1 MEEERRKLNAVAVPA
16 RPGFDGLFA
25 LREAWREIPPLS
37 ERRRAAFAMVG
48 EGVTELTKTLSTRR
62 PLWQI
67 TDARWGPDLPDFS
80 CLGSLRPDA

>member
-1 MEEERRKLNAVAVPA
+1 LEEERRKLNAVAVPA

-37 ERRRAAFAMVG
+37 ERRRAAFAMG
-48 EGVTELTKTLSTRR
+48 EEGVTELTKTLSTRR

-80 CLGSLRPDA
+80 CLVSLRPDA